1 MIRPTVTK
9 HQVLQQGQEG
19 QRVLDGEIPIQPF
32 FQGTTESLHQAGI
45 SVSTGGE
52 MENVFRLHQDLELL
66 VVKFFLIVHLRI
78 LKSTNKTTKQ
88 EPALGKVQQSLD
100 DLDNQGCQRSHYKV
114 QRKNDTSNTL
124 KNGKSFESN
133 KDLAFKLGRGS

>member
-52 MENVFRLHQDLELL
+52 MENVFPLHQDLELL

-78 LKSTNKTTKQ
+78 LKSKNKTTKQ

-100 DLDNQGCQRSHYKV
+100 DWITKGVKEAAIRFNEKV
-114 QRKNDTSNTL
+114 TL
-124 KNGKSFESN
+124 RI
-133 KDLAFKLGRGS
+133 L

>member
-52 MENVFRLHQDLELL
+52 MENVFPLHQDLELL

-78 LKSTNKTTKQ
+78 LKSKNKTTKQ

-100 DLDNQGCQRSHYKV
+100 DWITKGVKEATIRFNEKV
-114 QRKNDTSNTL
+114 TL
-124 KNGKSFESN
+124 
-133 KDLAFKLGRGS
+133 RII